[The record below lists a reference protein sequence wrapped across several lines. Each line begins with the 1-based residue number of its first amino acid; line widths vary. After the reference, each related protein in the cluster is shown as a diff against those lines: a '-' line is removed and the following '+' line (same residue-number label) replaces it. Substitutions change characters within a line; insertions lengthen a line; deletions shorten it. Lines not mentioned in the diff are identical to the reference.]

1 MAIAANLVDEGHLK
15 AGEWSAALGAE
26 ISAAAAR
33 GEPDTSANY
42 FACALRAVERLAQEK
57 GMTNEASLAAQKQA
71 WIEAYENTPHGR
83 PVELATARGGRG
95 V

>member
-26 ISAAAAR
+26 ISVAAAR

-42 FACALRAVERLAQEK
+42 FSCALRAVERLAQEK
-57 GMTNEASLAAQKQA
+57 GMTDQASLAARKQA

-83 PVELATARGGRG
+83 PVELAAPRGGDL
-95 V
+95 